1 MFPNSRK
8 ITLQV
13 TKTLRFELQ
22 PLFDGKPCRSFC
34 IQVTRPWTSF
44 TLSGCGCNHSI
55 SLSSPTES
63 FHLLALDRKAELSMM
78 ANATQIRLD
87 AKAEMVCSVPN
98 ITAEAAQKASEI
110 LQENHDKNDII
121 FTDQGLHSK

>member
-1 MFPNSRK
+1 
-8 ITLQV
+8 
-13 TKTLRFELQ
+13 
-22 PLFDGKPCRSFC
+22 
-34 IQVTRPWTSF
+34 
-44 TLSGCGCNHSI
+44 
-55 SLSSPTES
+55 
-63 FHLLALDRKAELSMM
+63 MM